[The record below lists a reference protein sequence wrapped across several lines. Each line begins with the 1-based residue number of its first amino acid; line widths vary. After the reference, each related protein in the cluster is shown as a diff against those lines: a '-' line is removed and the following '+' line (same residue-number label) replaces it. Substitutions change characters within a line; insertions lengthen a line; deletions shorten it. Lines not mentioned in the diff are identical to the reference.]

1 MGLRRQPLC
10 TFTLIKSSH
19 LQATCGLCFQPMRVL
34 HSSRWFYGF
43 NPRGRTAPTPPV
55 LVQTANN
62 YLLKPPSVHT
72 QSHIHLYLLP
82 RRRQSNRAGQS
93 RMRLAAQS
101 IRSPVSNRTT
111 SNLHGLARPFHR
123 RIIWDE
129 WTLHPNIAYL
139 CRLAKQDY

>member
-43 NPRGRTAPTPPV
+43 NLRGRTAPTPPV

-62 YLLKPPSVHT
+62 YLLQPPSVHT
-72 QSHIHLYLLP
+72 QSHKHFYLLP

-93 RMRLAAQS
+93 RTEQDAPGSAEHPVAHLKPHNLQFARLSSAVPAS
-101 IRSPVSNRTT
+101 
-111 SNLHGLARPFHR
+111 
-123 RIIWDE
+123 D
-129 WTLHPNIAYL
+129 YL
-139 CRLAKQDY
+139 G